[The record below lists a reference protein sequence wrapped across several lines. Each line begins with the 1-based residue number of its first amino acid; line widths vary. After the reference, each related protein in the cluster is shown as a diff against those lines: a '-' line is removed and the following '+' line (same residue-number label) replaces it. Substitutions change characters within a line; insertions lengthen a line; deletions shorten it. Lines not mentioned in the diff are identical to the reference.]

1 MVLEAHFKQLK
12 RNCYSD
18 IREQVGK
25 LNFPRGQALHF
36 LPRNPRLHLQ
46 FPVSLS
52 HVMSVDPYLLHLH
65 AEKRERNKKQT
76 VKQYAVKCFVQLV
89 F

>member
-1 MVLEAHFKQLK
+1 MVLEAHFKK

-65 AEKRERNKKQT
+65 AEKRERERNKNQT
-76 VKQYAVKCFVQLV
+76 VKQYAVKYFFQLV
-89 F
+89 S